1 MIHSVNAGWQRTAHS
16 ACERPSTQLRD
27 RYILDVDGGLKG
39 RLLEAVGQITLLH
52 VRTFHEEL
60 LLQEGSDARH
70 NVDLLL
76 THARA

>member
-39 RLLEAVGQITLLH
+39 RLLEAVGQI
-52 VRTFHEEL
+52 
-60 LLQEGSDARH
+60 SP
-70 NVDLLL
+70 NVPR
-76 THARA
+76 RAASPGRQ